1 VLKIKNRGY
10 INEVHQDIM
19 ATTSQSQ
26 QGLFRPQ
33 AVANQSAKLDGDVII
48 AQPLA
53 ARILLLALL
62 VVVAIILVFLAN
74 ASFHRKETVM
84 GYLQPSAGLAKI
96 IVQRAGVVNTLY
108 VKNGDTVGA
117 GDPIALIH
125 IPEFLSDGQNVTALL
140 ANTLNQQLSFT
151 GIRVNEVTSQHNQQT
166 QALAQRI
173 HINKQSLIEAQAQLT
188 LLNERL
194 AIQTQRYNNIQQLV
208 GTGAIA
214 ENDATQQQDIMLSIK
229 QQVSELT
236 TSYQTQTSQ
245 IEQLTAQLNQLPS
258 EHAQQ
263 LAMLNTEKTRINQ
276 QLAEASARGQVLL
289 IAPIAGKVTNLVAES
304 GTSIRGQVPLATIVP
319 TNDVL
324 KAILLVPSRA
334 FGFVEVGQHTRIR
347 FDAFPYQ
354 RFGLFEG
361 EVTHAANS
369 ILLPGE
375 VDMPISIQEPVY
387 RVEVALGK
395 QEIRAYGKEVPLQP
409 GMTLSADVVL
419 EQRSLM
425 SWLLEPILSLKGRM

>member
-1 VLKIKNRGY
+1 MTKQ
-10 INEVHQDIM
+10 NE
-19 ATTSQSQ
+19 
-26 QGLFRPQ
+26 QGLFRPH

-53 ARILLLALL
+53 SRILLLSLL
-62 VVVAIILVFLAN
+62 AVVVVSLVFLVN

-84 GYLQPSAGLAKI
+84 GYLQPTAGLAKI

-108 VKNGDTVGA
+108 VNNGDIVKA
-117 GDPIALIH
+117 GDPLALIH

-140 ANTLNQQLSFT
+140 ANTLNQQLSFVD
-151 GIRVNEVTSQHNQQT
+151 IRANEVTSQNNQQS
-166 QALAQRI
+166 QALSQRI
-173 HINKQSLIEAQAQLT
+173 SINQQSLIEAQAQLT

-194 AIQTQRYNNIQQLV
+194 AIQTQRFSNVQQLV

-214 ENDATQQQDIMLSIK
+214 ANDMTQQQDMMLSLK

-236 TSYQTQTSQ
+236 TSYQAQTSQ
-245 IEQLTAQLNQLPS
+245 IEQLTAQLKQLPS

-289 IAPIAGKVTNLVAES
+289 TAPIAGKVTNLVAEA
-304 GTSIRGQVPLATIVP
+304 GTAIRGQLPLATIVP

-324 KAILLVPSRA
+324 KAILLVPTRA
-334 FGFVEVGQHTRIR
+334 FGFVETGQHTRIR

-361 EVTHAANS
+361 EVTHTANS

-375 VDMPISIQEPVY
+375 VEMPITIQEPVY

-395 QEIRAYGKEVPLQP
+395 QEIRAYGNEVPLQP

-419 EQRSLM
+419 EQRSLI
-425 SWLLEPILSLKGRM
+425 SWLLEPILSLKGRL

>member
-1 VLKIKNRGY
+1 MTN
-10 INEVHQDIM
+10 Q
-19 ATTSQSQ
+19 Q

-33 AVANQSAKLDGDVII
+33 AVANQSAKLDGNVII

-53 ARILLLALL
+53 SKVLLTALLA
-62 VVVAIILVFLAN
+62 VVVITLIFLIN

-96 IVQRAGVVNTLY
+96 MVQRSGIVNTLF
-108 VKNGDTVGA
+108 VDNGDTVNA
-117 GDPIALIH
+117 GDPLALIH
-125 IPEFLSDGQNVTALL
+125 IPEFLSDGQNVSALL
-140 ANTLNQQLSFT
+140 ANTLNQQLNFVD
-151 GIRVNEVTSQHNQQT
+151 IRTSELTSQFNQQKL
-166 QALAQRI
+166 ALTQRI
-173 HINKQSLIEAQAQLT
+173 IMGKQSLKETQAQLK

-194 AIQTQRYNNIQQLV
+194 VIQIKRYSNIRHLV

-214 ENDATQQQDIMLSIK
+214 KNDASQQQDIMLSLK
-229 QQVSELT
+229 QQVSELH

-245 IEQLTAQLNQLPS
+245 VDQLNAQLIQLPS
-258 EHAQQ
+258 EHTQQ
-263 LAMLNTEKTRINQ
+263 LAMLNAEKTRINQ

-289 IAPIAGKVTNLVAES
+289 TAPIAGKVTNLVAET
-304 GTSIRGQVPLATIVP
+304 GTAIRGQLPLATIVP
-319 TNDVL
+319 NNDVL
-324 KAILLVPSRA
+324 KAILLVPTRA
-334 FGFVEVGQHTRIR
+334 FGFVESGQQTRIR

-361 EVTHAANS
+361 KVTHAANS

-375 VDMPISIQEPVY
+375 VEMPINIQEPVY

-395 QEIRAYGKEVPLQP
+395 QEIRAYGNSVPLQP

-419 EQRSLM
+419 EQRSLL
-425 SWLLEPILSLKGRM
+425 SWLLEPILSLKGQV